1 MPIGLRQKYHDKGHQ
16 NPVLLAQWRKVG
28 SLIEI
33 TQKIPPPMVPVDMLG
48 QYMSIKVLNEMMHVG
63 DCIACKYL
71 ASSWFTHW
79 LLKFPINCPKVR
91 RANSMNIIQSQRRMG
106 MTTSYHP
113 KTSRVMPIV
122 MHWQQAVCFVKPL
135 AGDTATWFVQL
146 I

>member
-71 ASSWFTHW
+71 ASS
-79 LLKFPINCPKVR
+79 
-91 RANSMNIIQSQRRMG
+91 
-106 MTTSYHP
+106 
-113 KTSRVMPIV
+113 
-122 MHWQQAVCFVKPL
+122 
-135 AGDTATWFVQL
+135 
-146 I
+146 